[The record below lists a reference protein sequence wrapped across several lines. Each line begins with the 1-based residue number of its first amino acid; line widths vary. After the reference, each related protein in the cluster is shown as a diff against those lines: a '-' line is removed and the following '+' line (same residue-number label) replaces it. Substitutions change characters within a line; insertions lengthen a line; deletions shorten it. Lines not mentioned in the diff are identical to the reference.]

1 MIFRSPV
8 CSLRCFRILS
18 ADHKVDKYVKIAQLY
33 LEEDEHFEAERF
45 ITKASVLMPDVK
57 DQTIHVRYK
66 ACFARISKF
75 KRKFLEAAMR
85 FYELSQ
91 ILAEPAER
99 LECLETAIVC
109 AVMAPAGPQRSRQL
123 ATLYKDERSV
133 ELPIFG
139 ILEKMFLDRILRKDE
154 FSKFLQ
160 FLKDRNENLAT
171 IDGHTT
177 VLDKAVRE
185 HNLLSASRVY
195 NNIKFEELALL
206 LDVDADDAEKL
217 ASTMISEN
225 RMEGHIDQLE
235 RIIYFEEQNSLELW
249 DSHIAG
255 ACNTVNSLIDLIS
268 AKHPAFLDQVTR
280 AH

>member
-1 MIFRSPV
+1 
-8 CSLRCFRILS
+8 LS
-18 ADHKVDKYVKIAQLY
+18 ADHKADKYVKIAQLY

-45 ITKASVLMPDVK
+45 TTKASVLMPDVK
-57 DQTIHVRYK
+57 EQSIHVRYK

-91 ILAEPAER
+91 LLDPAER
-99 LECLETAIVC
+99 LQCLETAIVC

-123 ATLYKDERSV
+123 ATLYKDERSM
-133 ELPIFG
+133 ELPVFG

-154 FSKFLQ
+154 FTKFVQ
-160 FLKDRNENLAT
+160 FLKEREEPLAT
-171 IDGHTT
+171 VDGHTT

-225 RMEGHIDQLE
+225 RMQGHIDQLE
-235 RIIYFEEQNSLELW
+235 RIIYFQEQNSLELW
-249 DSHIAG
+249 DSHIAA
-255 ACNTVNSLIDLIS
+255 ACNTVNSLIDLLA
-268 AKHPAFLDQVTR
+268 AKHPVFLDQVTR